1 MRDFQPLPPSKDDVI
16 AACREPRWFTAAE
29 IADVIESGRRHNS
42 HQWQFGVLVAKKPHR
57 REKQK
62 ATLLSLPANPV

>member
-1 MRDFQPLPPSKDDVI
+1 MRDTPTLAPSKADVI

-42 HQWQFGVLVAKKPHR
+42 HQWKFGVLVAEKPR
-57 REKQK
+57 KREKSK
-62 ATLLSLPANPV
+62 ATLLSLPASPV